1 MKALIIENL
10 CGEDTGIDTSIT
22 EFPSR
27 VWGEVRAQGDTKL
40 SQKSQRKA
48 CIFEEALFFQ
58 ESSGWKILPK
68 GNSSRMRFLSVGPKS
83 HTAPPSTKAC
93 REIEVN
99 LHFLSD
105 HLENCF
111 GVLGVIPIRWRNRH
125 MANSGTLEQ
134 NHWPQATIFRLFSM
148 IDYYKF
154 PLLYSKSLLFIHFI
168 HSTVYLLTPNS

>member
-1 MKALIIENL
+1 MWGGYWNRHQHHWISLPCVRRGQSTGRHEALPEI
-10 CGEDTGIDTSIT
+10 
-22 EFPSR
+22 
-27 VWGEVRAQGDTKL
+27 
-40 SQKSQRKA
+40 QRKA

-93 REIEVN
+93 REIKVN
-99 LHFLSD
+99 LYFLSD

-111 GVLGVIPIRWRNRH
+111 GVLGVIQIRWRNRH

-154 PLLYSKSLLFIHFI
+154 PLLYSTSWVFIHFV
-168 HSTVYLLTPNS
+168 HSTVYLLIPHS